1 MVVVVYNVA
10 VGGVESRGNVGNDHG
25 WVCAYWRGHVVKGSL
40 ILKVHGFGSG
50 AMLVLNMVSRVF
62 VVLLFILARHVIFS

>member
-25 WVCAYWRGHVVKGSL
+25 WVCAYWRGRVIEGSL
-40 ILKVHGFGSG
+40 ILEVHGFGSG
-50 AMLVLNMVSRVF
+50 AILVLNIGSRVF
-62 VVLLFILARHVIFS
+62 VVLLFILARRVIFG

>member
-1 MVVVVYNVA
+1 MFVVVYSV
-10 VGGVESRGNVGNDHG
+10 VIGGVESRGSVGDDRG

-50 AMLVLNMVSRVF
+50 AMLVLNMGSRVF
-62 VVLLFILARHVIFS
+62 AILLFIFARRVVFG